1 MIKTILEAE
10 SGYQWIDVISPSD
23 KDLRE
28 LVRQYKM
35 PAAAVKDCMAA
46 FHMPKVEPINDWT
59 YFIVRYYDL
68 YCEDDADTI
77 QEITNKVAI
86 FVNKDY
92 ILTIHRT
99 GQPTLAQLANEWRQG
114 SHTRYENSEHFT
126 YKLLDMLLKTYELGM
141 NQASERLDA
150 YEKEV
155 FQVMKDGSIFERLY
169 QLKRRGSVF
178 KRMLYLTKELIHS
191 YMKHSNDYP
200 LAHHNIEFADSL
212 YYRVDELHENANN
225 LINLRLSLASHRTNE
240 IMGIL
245 TIFSVFFLPLT
256 FIVGV
261 YGMNFKFMPELES
274 DNGYGIVWIVMITIV
289 AGIYIWF
296 KKKGWV

>member
-1 MIKTILEAE
+1 
-10 SGYQWIDVISPSD
+10 
-23 KDLRE
+23 
-28 LVRQYKM
+28 
-35 PAAAVKDCMAA
+35 
-46 FHMPKVEPINDWT
+46 
-59 YFIVRYYDL
+59 
-68 YCEDDADTI
+68 
-77 QEITNKVAI
+77 
-86 FVNKDY
+86 
-92 ILTIHRT
+92 
-99 GQPTLAQLANEWRQG
+99 
-114 SHTRYENSEHFT
+114 
-126 YKLLDMLLKTYELGM
+126 
-141 NQASERLDA
+141 
-150 YEKEV
+150 
-155 FQVMKDGSIFERLY
+155 
-169 QLKRRGSVF
+169 
-178 KRMLYLTKELIHS
+178 
-191 YMKHSNDYP
+191 MKHSNDYP

>member
-1 MIKTILEAE
+1 MIKTILESE

-28 LVRQYKM
+28 LIRQYKM
-35 PAAAVKDCMAA
+35 PTQAVKDCMSA
-46 FHMPKVEPINDWT
+46 FHMPKVEPISDWA

-68 YCEDDADTI
+68 YCEDEADTI

-86 FVNKDY
+86 FVSKDY
-92 ILTIHRT
+92 IITIHRT

-114 SHTRYENSEHFT
+114 SHTRYENTEHFA

-141 NQASERLDA
+141 NQASERLDV
-150 YEKEV
+150 YEKQV
-155 FQVMKDGSIFERLY
+155 FREMKDGSIFERLY

-178 KRMLYLTKELIHS
+178 KRMLYLTKELIQN
-191 YMKHSNDYP
+191 YMKYSKDYP
-200 LAHHNIEFADSL
+200 LAHHNVEFADSL

-261 YGMNFKFMPELES
+261 YGMNFEIMPELKAK
-274 DNGYGIVWIVMITIV
+274 NGYFVVWGVMITMV
-289 AGIYIWF
+289 VGIYFWF
-296 KKKGWV
+296 KKKGWI

>member
-10 SGYQWIDVISPSD
+10 SGYQWIDVISPSE

-28 LVRQYKM
+28 LVRQYKL
-35 PAAAVKDCMAA
+35 PVAAAKDCMSA
-46 FHMPKVEPINDWT
+46 FHMPKVDIIGDWA

-68 YCEDDADTI
+68 YCEDEADTI

-86 FVNKDY
+86 FVHNDY

-99 GQPTLAQLANEWRQG
+99 GQPTLAQLANEWRNG
-114 SHTRYENSEHFT
+114 LHSRYENTEHFT
-126 YKLLDMLLKTYELGM
+126 YKLLDMLLKTYEMGM
-141 NQASERLDA
+141 NQASERLDV
-150 YEKEV
+150 YEKQV
-155 FQVMKDGSIFERLY
+155 FQEMKDGSIFEKLY

-178 KRMLYLTKELIHS
+178 KRMLYLTKELLQN
-191 YMKHSNDYP
+191 YMKYSDDYP
-200 LAHHNIEFADSL
+200 LAHHNIESSNSL

-261 YGMNFKFMPELES
+261 YGMNFKFMPELEAEH
-274 DNGYGIVWIVMITIV
+274 GYAIVWIVMISMVI
-289 AGIYIWF
+289 GIYTWF

>member
-28 LVRQYKM
+28 LIRQYKM
-35 PAAAVKDCMAA
+35 PANAVKDCMAS
-46 FHMPKVEPINDWT
+46 FHMPKVEPIGDWV

-68 YCEDDADTI
+68 YCEDEADTI

-86 FVNKDY
+86 FVSENY

-99 GQPTLAQLANEWRQG
+99 GQPTLAQLANEWRNG
-114 SHTRYENSEHFT
+114 SQTRYENTEHFA

-155 FQVMKDGSIFERLY
+155 FQEMKDSSIFERLY

-178 KRMLYLTKELIHS
+178 KRMLYLTKELIQS
-191 YMKHSNDYP
+191 YMNSSKDYP
-200 LAHHNIEFADSL
+200 LAHHNIEFSNSL

-261 YGMNFKFMPELES
+261 YGMNFKSMPELES
-274 DNGYGIVWIVMITIV
+274 DNGYFIVWVVMITMV
-289 AGIYIWF
+289 VGIYVWF